1 MTIYRDNKSF
11 YFTDDKGS
19 RQNFL
24 TLEEA
29 LEAGGTVEKV
39 SVSGVPYKVA
49 STDLY
54 ITK

>member
-1 MTIYRDNKSF
+1 MIIYRDINCF
-11 YFTDDKGS
+11 YFTNDKGV
-19 RQNFL
+19 RQNFS

-39 SVSGVPYKVA
+39 SVSGVPYKVT